1 MFEDVSTANLTEAN
15 HRVSVLSK
23 KSARVVRGNVRE
35 WIFECLKVIQQ
46 LSPNSGCTS
55 ELKEC
60 AAQLSFLLDGPRT
73 FPDEFENIAID
84 QIHKDAALSLNGVLQ
99 DIEDELSIRAKL
111 DPVSEFW
118 SDLHPNVVRV
128 SRKLFEDGHYA
139 NSALA
144 ALTELNEKVKAYA
157 RSTGV
162 LSFDKGEPNGADL
175 MFRAFGIQKDGTAP
189 IVLDELSTESGR
201 NIQDG
206 YAKIFAGAM
215 IGIRNPKAHA
225 NIKIDA
231 KRATH
236 FLYLASLLHQVFDDR
251 ATQKR

>member
-1 MFEDVSTANLTEAN
+1 MS
-15 HRVSVLSK
+15 
-23 KSARVVRGNVRE
+23 
-35 WIFECLKVIQQ
+35 Q
-46 LSPNSGCTS
+46 L
-55 ELKEC
+55 
-60 AAQLSFLLDGPRT
+60 AFLLDGART
-73 FPDEFENIAID
+73 HPDEFELIAID
-84 QIHKDAALSLNGVLQ
+84 QIHKDAARSLKNLLL

-118 SDLHPNVVRV
+118 SDLHPDVVRV

-144 ALTELNEKVKAYA
+144 ALTELNDKVKVYA

-162 LSFDKGEPNGADL
+162 LSFDKSEPDGADL
-175 MFRAFGIQKDGTAP
+175 IFRAFGIQERRYCTYRSRGPVDR
-189 IVLDELSTESGR
+189 ERR

-206 YAKIFAGAM
+206 YSKIFAGAM

-225 NIKIDA
+225 NIKIGA
-231 KRATH
+231 KRAPH

-251 ATQKR
+251 ATQNSNRTVSRR